1 MDLYTG
7 TSSVSCTSGQNAWTI
22 TGTIN
27 LDGVFPGHKVFVG
40 SRTADVPSNALRMF
54 RIATID
60 RTAKTFTTHD
70 NADQTYTNAPFFI
83 DFDGTDTVGFATFL
97 FTTVLNQLSTM
108 FGVGSAQFAGGG
120 SQFMLPRDVGA
131 SAVAELAF
139 ALRSGATHTRSFFW
153 RQREVSGAEVLELI
167 ATPNGTTEISVLTV
181 NRATGALTI
190 GADQSPAFTLRGD
203 ANYTILSTDRD
214 IIINAAFTAGR
225 TFTLPANSA
234 RAVNGRVRIIDGIG
248 AISPARPLTI
258 TRAGSDTINGETSIV
273 ITRPR
278 AVIDII
284 KTGTGLWSVDTSA
297 LGDPV
302 QNAARIASVQVLASA
317 IAPAGTGAAAIG
329 AASLMDKIAA
339 LGIGTPP
346 SLILD
351 FLTDSYMIRER
362 ALAGSIAGLL
372 TALGGGSATRGSSA
386 WFFNSSGVLT
396 EATSNNLRLDHDP
409 VTLARRGLLIEGAR
423 TNSFTNNTMA
433 GASAGTPGTAP
444 TNWQLSTAPT
454 GMTREIVGTGTE
466 DGINYI
472 DVAFTGTNTS
482 GAEQTLQFLAANVT
496 AITAAAGDTWTLS
509 FFARRVAGSWP
520 AGNVMA
526 SLRYGD
532 AGGSALAFV
541 TVDIKSMGTGALR
554 TQRWTATGTAPA
566 STTRVTGGLY
576 ITVANGETVNFTV
589 RIGLPQLELGIFP
602 STPIK
607 TSSGAVTRSADALI
621 IPGAAWLNPSEGSI
635 YSETL
640 VPHGITSSGTPSYD
654 GPRIRSSGSNN
665 ESLLFRNFDV
675 SGARRA
681 DMTVISGGSAI
692 LDGADTT
699 IGTAVSRGA
708 GRYKAT
714 DFANS
719 VNGGSVQATATALP
733 ANLAELQCSSQ
744 GQLCRRFIVFPVGL
758 ANAQLQAL
766 SGATL

>member
-1 MDLYTG
+1 
-7 TSSVSCTSGQNAWTI
+7 
-22 TGTIN
+22 
-27 LDGVFPGHKVFVG
+27 
-40 SRTADVPSNALRMF
+40 MF

-83 DFDGTDTVGFATFL
+83 DFDGTDTLGFATFVMV
-97 FTTVLNQLSTM
+97 TVLNQLSTM
-108 FGVGSAQFAGGG
+108 FGVASTQFAGGG
-120 SQFMLPRDVGA
+120 SQFMLPRDAGA

-153 RQREVSGAEVLELI
+153 RQRQVSGAEMLELI
-167 ATPNGTTEISVLTV
+167 ATPDGTTEISVLSV

-190 GADQSPAFTLRGD
+190 GADQAPAVTLRGD
-203 ANYTILSTDRD
+203 ANYTILSNDRD
-214 IIINAAFTAGR
+214 IIINAAFTSGR

-278 AVIDII
+278 AVVDII

-302 QNAARIASVQVLASA
+302 QDAARIASVQVLASA

-351 FLTDSYMIRER
+351 FLTDTFLVRER
-362 ALAGSIAGLL
+362 ALSGSIAGLL
-372 TALGGGSATRGSSA
+372 TALGDGAASRGSSG
-386 WFFNSSGVLT
+386 WFFNASGVLT
-396 EATSNNLRLDHDP
+396 EATTNNLRIDHDP
-409 VTLARRGLLIEGAR
+409 VTLARLGLLIEGAR
-423 TNSFTNNTMA
+423 TNSFPNNTMA

-444 TNWQLSTAPT
+444 TNWVLSTAPT

-482 GAEQTLQFLAANVT
+482 GAEQILQFLAANTT
-496 AITAAAGDTWTLS
+496 AITAAAGETWTLS

-520 AGNVMA
+520 AGNVWA
-526 SLRYGD
+526 RLRYGD
-532 AGGSALAFV
+532 AGGSALEFV
-541 TVDIKSMGTGALR
+541 NVDIKSTGTGALR

-589 RIGLPQLELGIFP
+589 RIGLPQIELGP
-602 STPIK
+602 SASSPIK
-607 TSSGAVTRSADALI
+607 TSAGAVTRAIDSLWL
-621 IPGAAWLNPSEGSI
+621 PVSPWLNTSEGSLRI
-635 YSETL
+635 DWRVGTITNAVTGASIHNNGSETDFMIWR
-640 VPHGITSSGTPSYD
+640 ITTGGFRQLFWTAANVQGD
-654 GPRIRSSGSNN
+654 NTHSNTASAN
-665 ESLLFRNFDV
+665 SILRQA
-675 SGARRA
+675 SRWAAGAFA
-681 DMTVISGGSAI
+681 TS
-692 LDGADTT
+692 LDGA
-699 IGTAVSRGA
+699 AV
-708 GRYKAT
+708 
-714 DFANS
+714 
-719 VNGGSVQATATALP
+719 VTATP
-733 ANLAELQCSSQ
+733 AA
-744 GQLCRRFIVFPVGL
+744 VPTGL
-758 ANAQLQAL
+758 ARLQIGNRRQTTEPLHGHVRRIVAFPAALSNALTQAL
-766 SGATL
+766 AGATL

>member
-1 MDLYTG
+1 MSIALIKSGTATFTNGSAAVTGIGTTWAATLRAGHLIRSKHNNVFYEIATVGSNTSVTLAENWSGTTG
-7 TSSVSCTSGQNAWTI
+7 TYGYEALPWFSSDAQAATYLAALGATLIDRFGNKFLYSGGNDTL
-22 TGTIN
+22 N
-27 LDGVFPGHKVFVG
+27 LDK
-40 SRTADVPSNALRMF
+40 TASGN
-54 RIATID
+54 
-60 RTAKTFTTHD
+60 
-70 NADQTYTNAPFFI
+70 
-83 DFDGTDTVGFATFL
+83 
-97 FTTVLNQLSTM
+97 
-108 FGVGSAQFAGGG
+108 
-120 SQFMLPRDVGA
+120 DVGM
-131 SAVAELAF
+131 VLRQGGTGLFRLGMF
-139 ALRSGATHTRSFFW
+139 ANNTCRLQRSTDGISWFDVW
-153 RQREVSGAEVLELI
+153 SV
-167 ATPNGTTEISVLTV
+167 NNTTGVVTQ
-181 NRATGALTI
+181 TGDHVYPVTSQDDANLTI
-190 GADQSPAFTLRGD
+190 AASV
-203 ANYTILSTDRD
+203 RD
-214 IIINAAFTAGR
+214 IVTTAAFTAGR
-225 TFTLPANSA
+225 TWTLPAANSRPAGA
-234 RAVNGRVRIIDGIG
+234 RLRIIDAVG
-248 AISPARPLTI
+248 AFSAAFPLTI
-258 TRAGSDTINGETSIV
+258 ARAGSDTINGGTSFV
-273 ITRPR
+273 VSAAR
-278 AVIDII
+278 AVVDLI
-284 KTGTGLWSVDTSA
+284 TNGTNAWTVDMRA
-297 LGDPV
+297 AVPIA
-302 QNAARIASVQVLASA
+302 QNAARISSLQSLVSA
-317 IAPAGTGAAAIG
+317 IAPSGAGAAAAG

-351 FLTDSYMIRER
+351 FLTDTFLVRER
-362 ALAGSIAGLL
+362 ALSGSIAGLL

-444 TNWQLSTAPT
+444 TNWLLSTAPT

-482 GAEQTLQFLAANVT
+482 GAEQTLQFLAADVT
-496 AITAAAGDTWTLS
+496 AITAAAEDTWTLS

-520 AGNVMA
+520 AGNVWVR
-526 SLRYGD
+526 LRYGD

-576 ITVANGETVNFTV
+576 ITVADGETVNFTV
-589 RIGLPQLELGIFP
+589 RIGLPQLEIGIFP
-602 STPIK
+602 SSPIK

-621 IPGAAWLNPSEGSI
+621 IPGAAWLNPLEGSI

-640 VPHGITSSGTPSYD
+640 VPHGITSSGSPSYG

-665 ESLLFRNFDV
+665 ESLLFRNFDE

-681 DMTVISGGSAI
+681 DMAVISGGSAI

-733 ANLAELQCSSQ
+733 ANLAELQYSSQ